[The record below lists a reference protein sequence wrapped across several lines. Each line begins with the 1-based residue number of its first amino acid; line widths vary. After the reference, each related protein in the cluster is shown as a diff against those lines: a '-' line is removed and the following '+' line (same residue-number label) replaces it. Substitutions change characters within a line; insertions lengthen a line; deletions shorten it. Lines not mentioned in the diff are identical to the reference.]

1 MGAGYLGLNNNLP
14 EIDFSLYPNPA
25 TNFINIELDQS
36 AYRNNSMKIYNLL
49 GELIT
54 EKRVSTSRISL
65 DVSNYPKGVYLINI
79 NSEQGNKTKRFIVQ

>member
-1 MGAGYLGLNNNLP
+1 
-14 EIDFSLYPNPA
+14 
-25 TNFINIELDQS
+25 
-36 AYRNNSMKIYNLL
+36 MKIYNLL

-79 NSEQGNKTKRFIVQ
+79 NSEQGNKTKKFIVQ